1 MSRPGAGRYQGA
13 ASVTIRLS
21 PGRKSLAF
29 PGRVRLAGRMRIAAW
44 DPADTDTAAACYEV
58 YLAVHAADEPIEP
71 PESAGV
77 FRHFLGN
84 FEANP
89 GEVWVAS
96 AADGADGADGV
107 AGVAGVDGYYRIG
120 LPDLENLSRAWVIPA
135 VHPAARRRGIGREL
149 LRHAAARA
157 AANERSVLDGV
168 VIADSAGDEFARRV
182 GATLS
187 LEEVRRVQYLRKLT
201 PERIAGLR
209 AAAARAAAGYTLV
222 TWTGPVPAEH
232 CGQLAEVYNAF
243 NDAPRIEGQED
254 EAWDADRIASRTG
267 TVVRAGLM
275 RGYSVAAISGDGGE
289 MAAIT
294 EISIDPEHPEWAYQ
308 QLTAV
313 TRPHRGHRL
322 GLLVKTAMLEW
333 LAAAEPQLEQIATGN
348 AADNEHMIA
357 VNETLGYEVA
367 EPGYRFYD
375 IPVSEVH

>member
-1 MSRPGAGRYQGA
+1 MSRPGAGRYQGT

-21 PGRKSLAF
+21 PGRKSFAF

-44 DPADTDTAAACYEV
+44 DPADADTASACYEV
-58 YLAVHAADEPIEP
+58 HLAAHAVDEPIEP

-96 AADGADGADGV
+96 GADGV
-107 AGVAGVDGYYRIG
+107 AGYYRIG
-120 LPDLENLSRAWVIPA
+120 LPDLENRNRAWVVPV
-135 VHPAARRRGIGREL
+135 VHPAARRRGVGREL

-157 AANERSVLDGV
+157 AANGRTVIDSVAL
-168 VIADSAGDEFARRV
+168 ADSAGEAFARRL

-187 LEEVRRVQYLRKLT
+187 LEEVRRVQDLRKVA
-201 PERIAGLR
+201 PERVAELR
-209 AAAARAAAGYTLV
+209 ATAARAAAGYTLV
-222 TWTGPVPAEH
+222 TWTGPVPAEYL
-232 CGQLAEVYNAF
+232 GQVAEVYNAF
-243 NDAPRIEGQED
+243 NDAPRGEGQED
-254 EAWDADRIASRTG
+254 ESWDADRIRDRTG
-267 TVVRAGLM
+267 TVLRAGHM
-275 RGYSVAAISGDGGE
+275 RGYSVAAIADDSGE

-294 EISIDPEHPEWAYQ
+294 EISIDPGHPEWGYQ

-333 LAAAEPQLEQIATGN
+333 LATAEPQVERIATGN
-348 AADNEHMIA
+348 AADNGHMIA
-357 VNETLGYEVA
+357 VNEALGYEVA
-367 EPGYRFYD
+367 EPGFRFYE